1 MRIGGY
7 QGSQIKSS
15 EFGVQVRKRERMIRR
30 MALGGLISILLLS
43 GCTFFQRGDWPQGL
57 EGIPPRREIA
67 SVPFFPQ
74 DEYQCGPAAL
84 AMALAWSGLDVQ
96 PAELTGKVY
105 TASLQGSLQPAM
117 IAGARRSGRAAY
129 VITGTAALI
138 REIAAGNPVIVLQN
152 LGLSW
157 TPIWHYAVAI
167 GYDLPADEIVLHS
180 GRNASERVSLWVFQN
195 IWARAEN
202 WGLLVLRPGELPATV
217 KESLWVEAALGLERA
232 KQPAAAVESYHAA
245 LSRWPQNLSAMMG
258 LGNSYY
264 ALGDLKNSEIAFRRA
279 AEAHPEDGAAFN
291 NLADVLLRQ
300 GRKSEALDAVRKAI
314 SLGGPQKDTFQKT
327 LEEIESTAP

>member
-1 MRIGGY
+1 MIG
-7 QGSQIKSS
+7 
-15 EFGVQVRKRERMIRR
+15 R

-43 GCTFFQRGDWPQGL
+43 GCAVIQRGDWPQGL
-57 EGIPPRREIA
+57 EGIAPRREIA

-96 PAELTGKVY
+96 PAELTEKVY

-117 IAGARRSGRAAY
+117 IAGARRSGRLAY
-129 VITGTAALI
+129 VISGTAALI

-157 TPIWHYAVAI
+157 APVWHYAVAI
-167 GYDLPADEIVLHS
+167 GYDIPADEIVLHT
-180 GRNASERVSLWVFQN
+180 GLNAGERTSMGIFQN
-195 IWARAEN
+195 TWARAEN
-202 WGLLVLRPGELPATV
+202 WGLLVLKPSQLPTTA
-217 KESLWVEAALGLERA
+217 KETLWVEAALGLERA
-232 KQPAAAVESYHAA
+232 QQPAAAVESYHAA

-279 AEAHPEDGAAFN
+279 AEAHPENGAAFN